1 MREFFYLEGAYLIFG
16 AIVIG
21 VAAFVATR
29 PFMSKGALKKA
40 MMGTIGVVA
49 LFIGLHYYMTT
60 QRMAEV
66 KTAFENGQTIL
77 CESRMLRKAA
87 QFVEIR
93 NDPVIGWKLEGDYF
107 VSPHYTRP
115 FFTARCIV
123 KQ

>member
-1 MREFFYLEGAYLIFG
+1 MREFFYLEGAYLILG
-16 AIVIG
+16 AIVLG
-21 VAAFVATR
+21 VAVFVATR

-40 MMGTIGVVA
+40 IVGTVTTVA
-49 LFIGLHYYMTT
+49 VFIGMHFYLTT

-66 KTAFENGQTIL
+66 KRAFSEGRAIL

-87 QFVEIR
+87 QFIEIR
-93 NDPVIGWKLEGDYF
+93 NDPAVGWKLDGDYF

-123 KQ
+123 KK